1 MKLFGQDQLAQPRGL
16 QAIDQP
22 VVCDGYRFLPLEQI
36 KTVDRAPW
44 NIAFRGLWLQAS
56 ICTVR
61 GLTVSGQ
68 WRWGVEGGWHRTVK
82 LRS

>member
-1 MKLFGQDQLAQPRGL
+1 MNLFGQYQFAQACGL
-16 QAIDQP
+16 QAINQP
-22 VVCDGYRFLPLEQI
+22 VVCDGHCFLSLEQV

-44 NIAFRGLWLQAS
+44 NMALRGLWLQTS
-56 ICTVR
+56 ICSVR
-61 GLTVSGQ
+61 GLTASGQ